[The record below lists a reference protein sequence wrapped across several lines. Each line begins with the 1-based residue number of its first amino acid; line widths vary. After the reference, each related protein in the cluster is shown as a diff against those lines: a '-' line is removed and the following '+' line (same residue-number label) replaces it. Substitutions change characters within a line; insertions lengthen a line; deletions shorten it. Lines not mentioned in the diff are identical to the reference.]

1 MAEHHKHE
9 AEHHHAHEAGHH
21 GHEAEHQAHGEKPE
35 RSNDTLLY
43 SLLVIAALVMAL
55 NQYMIFGINNS
66 ISGFSVL
73 GQRVAGGVSLSTIN
87 VSVLPKGV
95 PAVYGAELGV
105 RYDDIGT
112 ANPQKADATIAKL
125 AALQTGSDSAAPKLT
140 PEQLQR
146 YVKIG
151 REISCEYCCG
161 VDSIITPDGKL
172 ACYCQHSAAMR
183 GLLEYM
189 IKKHPEMS
197 DDTMLEELGKWK
209 VLFFP
214 DVHKQKAAVLTQKGI
229 ELNYINLASNKYKG
243 IEKGAAGAGS
253 MVGGC

>member
-1 MAEHHKHE
+1 MTEHHKHE
-9 AEHHHAHEAGHH
+9 AEHHHVHETEH
-21 GHEAEHQAHGEKPE
+21 HQAHTEKPE
-35 RSNDTLLY
+35 QSNDTLLY
-43 SLLVIAALVMAL
+43 SLIVIAALVMAL
-55 NQYMIFGINNS
+55 NQLMIFNIGNS

-73 GQRVAGGVSLSTIN
+73 GQQVAGGVSLSTIN

-105 RYDDIGT
+105 RYDDIST
-112 ANPQKADATIAKL
+112 ANQKKADATLAKL

-146 YVKIG
+146 YIKIG

-197 DDTMLEELGKWK
+197 DEAMLEELGKWK

-214 DVHKQKAAVLTQKGI
+214 DVHKQKAAVLQQKGI
-229 ELNYINLASNKYKG
+229 ELNYINLASNKYRG
-243 IEKGAAGAGS
+243 IEKGATSGGS